1 MMLSLLIS
9 LMAIPPN
16 YASLDILFGNN
27 WNDDWLPNIMIDPS
41 SPNLWVQ
48 VPSNHKTTIP
58 SFVIVYLNHFMNG
71 YIHWNSWDTIWK
83 LYVMPSVKTSIWKF
97 AHRRLSTGA
106 FLYDLNISPFTLHH
120 FCGLFEEMDNHIIWN
135 CFKVRHCWIST
146 LNPINLLPIDT
157 ILLSFGL

>member
-9 LMAIPPN
+9 SMAIPPN
-16 YASLDILFGNN
+16 YASLDLLFGNN

-58 SFVIVYLNHFMNG
+58 SSVIVYLNYFMNG

-97 AHRRLSTGA
+97 LIEGYQ
-106 FLYDLNISPFTLHH
+106 L
-120 FCGLFEEMDNHIIWN
+120 E
-135 CFKVRHCWIST
+135 
-146 LNPINLLPIDT
+146 
-157 ILLSFGL
+157 LSFMI